1 MQYGRCM
8 KPFILGTQVP
18 VDKEMLARLKD
29 QDDIDE
35 EGALE
40 AKLLSD
46 VSSARSEPFPEPP
59 NVVLERPVAPEMKI
73 RGARGMQISVSEARS
88 MGDGWNIAS
97 ALTSSLIAGVLV
109 GLALDKWVTTKWAP
123 AGLIAGFVLGVVSG
137 FANLIKLTNR
147 LSARDEAAKRA
158 ADRARDDT
166 PSKQ

>member
-1 MQYGRCM
+1 
-8 KPFILGTQVP
+8 
-18 VDKEMLARLKD
+18 VDKEMLGRL
-29 QDDIDE
+29 QGQEDIDE

-46 VSSARSEPFPEPP
+46 VDSARSEPLPEPP
-59 NVVLERPVAPEMKI
+59 NVVLERPVVPEMKI

-123 AGLIAGFVLGVVSG
+123 AGLIAGFVLGCISG

-147 LSARDEAAKRA
+147 LAERDEAAKKA
-158 ADRARDDT
+158 ADAALADK
-166 PSKQ
+166 SSQK

>member
-1 MQYGRCM
+1 M
-8 KPFILGTQVP
+8 
-18 VDKEMLARLKD
+18 DKELLQSLHG

-46 VSSARSEPFPEPP
+46 VDSARKEPLPDPP
-59 NVVLERPVAPEMKI
+59 KVVLERPVVSEMKI
-73 RGARGMQISVSEARS
+73 RGAPGMQVSVSEARS

-109 GLALDKWVTTKWAP
+109 GLALDKWVTAKWAP
-123 AGLIAGFVLGVVSG
+123 AGLIAGFLLGCVSG

-147 LSARDEAAKRA
+147 MAARDAATSKA
-158 ADRARDDT
+158 AEMSASKPSDT
-166 PSKQ
+166 

>member
-1 MQYGRCM
+1 M
-8 KPFILGTQVP
+8 
-18 VDKEMLARLKD
+18 DKELLQSLHG

-46 VSSARSEPFPEPP
+46 VDSARKEPLPDPP
-59 NVVLERPVAPEMKI
+59 KVVLERPVVPEMKI
-73 RGARGMQISVSEARS
+73 RGARGMQVSVSEARS

-109 GLALDKWVTTKWAP
+109 GLALDKWVTAKWAP
-123 AGLIAGFVLGVVSG
+123 AGLIAGFLLGCISG

-147 LSARDEAAKRA
+147 MAARDAATSKA
-158 ADRARDDT
+158 AEMSAGKPSDT
-166 PSKQ
+166 

>member
-1 MQYGRCM
+1 
-8 KPFILGTQVP
+8 VS
-18 VDKEMLARLKD
+18 VDKELLESLQG

-46 VSSARSEPFPEPP
+46 VSAARNDPLPEPP
-59 NVVLERPVAPEMKI
+59 KVVLDRPIVPEMKI
-73 RGARGMQISVSEARS
+73 RGARGMQVSVSEARS

-109 GLALDKWVTTKWAP
+109 GLALDKWVTAKWAP
-123 AGLIAGFVLGVVSG
+123 AGLIVGFVLGCVSG

-147 LSARDEAAKRA
+147 LAARDEAAKQVA
-158 ADRARDDT
+158 EMSADKL
-166 PSKQ
+166 SNK

>member
-1 MQYGRCM
+1 MRCGRCT

-18 VDKEMLARLKD
+18 VDKEMLARLKG

-46 VSSARSEPFPEPP
+46 VSSARSEPLPEPP
-59 NVVLERPVAPEMKI
+59 KVVLERPVAPEMKI

-88 MGDGWNIAS
+88 MGDGWSIAS

-123 AGLIAGFVLGVVSG
+123 AGLILGFVLGVISG

-158 ADRARDDT
+158 ADSARDVT
-166 PSKQ
+166 PTKQ

>member
-1 MQYGRCM
+1 MQCGRCM

-59 NVVLERPVAPEMKI
+59 KVVLERPVAPEMKI

-123 AGLIAGFVLGVVSG
+123 AGLIVGFVLGVVSG

>member
-1 MQYGRCM
+1 MS
-8 KPFILGTQVP
+8 
-18 VDKEMLARLKD
+18 VDKELLQSLHG

-46 VSSARSEPFPEPP
+46 VSAARAEPLPEPP
-59 NVVLERPVAPEMKI
+59 KVLLERPVVPEMKI
-73 RGARGMQISVSEARS
+73 RGARGMQVSVSEARS

-109 GLALDKWVTTKWAP
+109 GLALDKWVTAKWAP
-123 AGLIAGFVLGVVSG
+123 AGLIVGFLLGCVSG

-147 LSARDEAAKRA
+147 LAARDEAAKQVA
-158 ADRARDDT
+158 KTSADKSTD
-166 PSKQ
+166 K

>member
-1 MQYGRCM
+1 M
-8 KPFILGTQVP
+8 
-18 VDKEMLARLKD
+18 DKELLQSLHG

-46 VSSARSEPFPEPP
+46 VDSARKEPLPDPP
-59 NVVLERPVAPEMKI
+59 KVVLERPVVPEMKI
-73 RGARGMQISVSEARS
+73 RGARGMQVSVSEARS

-109 GLALDKWVTTKWAP
+109 GLALDKWVTAKWAP
-123 AGLIAGFVLGVVSG
+123 AGLIAGFLLGCVSG

-147 LSARDEAAKRA
+147 MAARDAATSKA
-158 ADRARDDT
+158 AEMSAGK
-166 PSKQ
+166 PSDS

>member
-1 MQYGRCM
+1 VRCGRST

-18 VDKEMLARLKD
+18 VDKEMLARLQG

-46 VSSARSEPFPEPP
+46 VSSARREPLPDPP
-59 NVVLERPVAPEMKI
+59 NVVLKRPVVPEMTI

-123 AGLIAGFVLGVVSG
+123 AGLIVGFVLGCISG

-147 LSARDEAAKRA
+147 LAARDEAAKRA
-158 ADRARDDT
+158 ADSALDGT
-166 PSKQ
+166 SSKQ

>member
-1 MQYGRCM
+1 M

-59 NVVLERPVAPEMKI
+59 KVVLERPVAPEMKI

-123 AGLIAGFVLGVVSG
+123 AGLIVGFVLGVVSG

>member
-1 MQYGRCM
+1 MQCGRST

-18 VDKEMLARLKD
+18 VDKEMLARLQG

-46 VSSARSEPFPEPP
+46 VSSARREPLPDPP
-59 NVVLERPVAPEMKI
+59 NVVLKRPVVPEMTI

-123 AGLIAGFVLGVVSG
+123 AGLIVGFVLGCISG

-147 LSARDEAAKRA
+147 LAARDEAAKRV
-158 ADRARDDT
+158 ADSALDGT
-166 PSKQ
+166 SSKE

>member
-1 MQYGRCM
+1 M
-8 KPFILGTQVP
+8 
-18 VDKEMLARLKD
+18 DKELLQSLHG

-46 VSSARSEPFPEPP
+46 VDSARKEPLPDPP
-59 NVVLERPVAPEMKI
+59 KVVLERPVVPEMKI
-73 RGARGMQISVSEARS
+73 RGARGMQVSVSEARS

-109 GLALDKWVTTKWAP
+109 GLALDKWVTAKWAP
-123 AGLIAGFVLGVVSG
+123 AGLIVGFVLGCVSG

-147 LSARDEAAKRA
+147 LAARDEAAKLA
-158 ADRARDDT
+158 AEMSADKLSD
-166 PSKQ
+166 K

>member
-1 MQYGRCM
+1 
-8 KPFILGTQVP
+8 
-18 VDKEMLARLKD
+18 MLARLQG

-46 VSSARSEPFPEPP
+46 VSSARREPLPDPP
-59 NVVLERPVAPEMKI
+59 NVVLKRPVVPEMTI

-123 AGLIAGFVLGVVSG
+123 AGLIVGFVLGCISG

-147 LSARDEAAKRA
+147 LAARDEAAKRA
-158 ADRARDDT
+158 ADDARDGKS
-166 PSKQ
+166 SKQ

>member
-1 MQYGRCM
+1 M
-8 KPFILGTQVP
+8 
-18 VDKEMLARLKD
+18 DKELLQSLHG

-46 VSSARSEPFPEPP
+46 VDSARKEPLPDPP
-59 NVVLERPVAPEMKI
+59 KVVLERPVVPEMKI
-73 RGARGMQISVSEARS
+73 RGARGMQVSVSEARS

-109 GLALDKWVTTKWAP
+109 GLALDKWVTAKWAP
-123 AGLIAGFVLGVVSG
+123 AGLIAGFLLGCISG

-147 LSARDEAAKRA
+147 MAARDAATSKA
-158 ADRARDDT
+158 AEMSAGKSSDT
-166 PSKQ
+166 

>member
-1 MQYGRCM
+1 
-8 KPFILGTQVP
+8 VS
-18 VDKEMLARLKD
+18 VDKELLESLQG

-46 VSSARSEPFPEPP
+46 VSAARNEPFPEPP
-59 NVVLERPVAPEMKI
+59 KVVLDRPIVPEMKI
-73 RGARGMQISVSEARS
+73 RGARGMQVSVSEARS

-109 GLALDKWVTTKWAP
+109 GLALDKWVTAKWAP
-123 AGLIAGFVLGVVSG
+123 AGLIVGFVLGCVSG

-147 LSARDEAAKRA
+147 LAARDEAAKKVA
-158 ADRARDDT
+158 EMSADKL
-166 PSKQ
+166 SGK

>member
-1 MQYGRCM
+1 VQCGRST

-18 VDKEMLARLKD
+18 VDKEMLARLQG

-46 VSSARSEPFPEPP
+46 VSSARREPLPDPP
-59 NVVLERPVAPEMKI
+59 NVVLKRPVVPEMTI

-123 AGLIAGFVLGVVSG
+123 AGLIVGFVLGCISG

-147 LSARDEAAKRA
+147 LAARDEAAKRV
-158 ADRARDDT
+158 ADSALDGT
-166 PSKQ
+166 SSKE

>member
-1 MQYGRCM
+1 MRCGRST

-18 VDKEMLARLKD
+18 VDKEILARLQG

-46 VSSARSEPFPEPP
+46 VSSARSEPLPDPP
-59 NVVLERPVAPEMKI
+59 NVVLKRPVAPEMKI

-88 MGDGWNIAS
+88 MGDGWNVAS

-123 AGLIAGFVLGVVSG
+123 AGLIIGFVLGCISG

-147 LSARDEAAKRA
+147 LAARDEAAKHA
-158 ADRARDDT
+158 ADSALDGT
-166 PSKQ
+166 SSKQ

>member
-1 MQYGRCM
+1 M
-8 KPFILGTQVP
+8 
-18 VDKEMLARLKD
+18 DKELLQSLHG

-46 VSSARSEPFPEPP
+46 VDSARKEPLPDPP
-59 NVVLERPVAPEMKI
+59 KVVLERPVVPEMKI
-73 RGARGMQISVSEARS
+73 RGARGMQVSVSEARS

-109 GLALDKWVTTKWAP
+109 GLALDKWVTAKWAP
-123 AGLIAGFVLGVVSG
+123 AGLIAGFLLGCISG

-147 LSARDEAAKRA
+147 MAARDAATSKA
-158 ADRARDDT
+158 AEISAGKSSDT
-166 PSKQ
+166 

>member
-1 MQYGRCM
+1 M
-8 KPFILGTQVP
+8 
-18 VDKEMLARLKD
+18 DKELLQSLHG

-46 VSSARSEPFPEPP
+46 VDSARKEPLPDPP
-59 NVVLERPVAPEMKI
+59 KVVLERPVVPEVKI
-73 RGARGMQISVSEARS
+73 RGARGMQVSVSEARS

-109 GLALDKWVTTKWAP
+109 GLALDKWVTAKWAP
-123 AGLIAGFVLGVVSG
+123 AGLIAGFLLGCISG

-147 LSARDEAAKRA
+147 MAARDAATSKA
-158 ADRARDDT
+158 AEMSAGK
-166 PSKQ
+166 PSDS

>member
-1 MQYGRCM
+1 MQCEHCTKRSISGW
-8 KPFILGTQVP
+8 LVS
-18 VDKEMLARLKD
+18 VDKEMLERLKG

-46 VSSARSEPFPEPP
+46 VSAARNEPLPDPP
-59 NVVLERPVAPEMKI
+59 SVVLQRPVVPEMKI
-73 RGARGMQISVSEARS
+73 RGARGMQVSVSEARS

-109 GLALDKWVTTKWAP
+109 GLALDKWVTAKWAP
-123 AGLIAGFVLGVVSG
+123 AGLIVGFLLGCISG

-147 LSARDEAAKRA
+147 LAARDEAAKQA
-158 ADRARDDT
+158 ADATTSDR
-166 PSKQ
+166 SKGQ

>member
-1 MQYGRCM
+1 
-8 KPFILGTQVP
+8 
-18 VDKEMLARLKD
+18 MLARLQG

-35 EGALE
+35 ESALE

-46 VSSARSEPFPEPP
+46 VSSARREPLPDPP
-59 NVVLERPVAPEMKI
+59 NVVLKRPVVPEMTI

-123 AGLIAGFVLGVVSG
+123 AGLIVGFVLGCISG

-147 LSARDEAAKRA
+147 LAARDEAAKRA
-158 ADRARDDT
+158 ADSALDGT
-166 PSKQ
+166 SSKQ

>member
-1 MQYGRCM
+1 VQCGRST

-18 VDKEMLARLKD
+18 VDKEMLARLQG

-46 VSSARSEPFPEPP
+46 VSSARREPLPDPP
-59 NVVLERPVAPEMKI
+59 NVVLKRPVVPEMTI

-109 GLALDKWVTTKWAP
+109 GLALDKWVTAKWAP
-123 AGLIAGFVLGVVSG
+123 AGLIVGFVLGCISG

-147 LSARDEAAKRA
+147 LAARDEAAKRA
-158 ADRARDDT
+158 ADSALDGT
-166 PSKQ
+166 SSKQ